1 MKIQAI
7 VVLSFV
13 AFCVEGRRTA
23 THIAS
28 PPVPDSVRRYL
39 APELDCLLDR
49 QPCNSNTEITK
60 HALSSY
66 LQGNTSHF
74 LINQR
79 IRVNTVFRNIK
90 EFYPNEWRTIK
101 SNYERTLDARQ
112 KSELDNALT
121 RKVLADYP
129 IDDLTREIMKCFLE
143 DECNLIVPNLK
154 IKMYEMAAYGRCSEC
169 TDSTME
175 WLFNIQNKLEQDQ
188 SDNFT
193 RAIIAKE
200 RSFEKITQEKR
211 IFECLQYPSQTA
223 LDCIQAILLSPV

>member
-28 PPVPDSVRRYL
+28 PPVPDSVR
-39 APELDCLLDR
+39 
-49 QPCNSNTEITK
+49 
-60 HALSSY
+60 
-66 LQGNTSHF
+66 
-74 LINQR
+74 R